1 MERFVKQSGLF
12 EAGAGILIG
21 VSGGPDSMAL
31 LSLLTG
37 LRPKWGLELKVLYCH
52 HGLRAA
58 ADEEEVFVRTWAK
71 RLGCPFFSRKLPV
84 REFQKETG
92 KSLQEAARELR
103 YLAFEDTLNQE
114 KMSRMALAHTAN
126 DQAEEVLIGLIR
138 GAGLGGLAGI
148 PVKRG
153 PFIRPLIRTYRSEI
167 LDYLADQN
175 IPYKKDASNQDFRYL
190 RVRVRHQLLPELKK
204 YSPNIVNQ
212 LNQTAEL
219 LQKDEE
225 YLRGKAE
232 ELSRAFLSFSGPRAT
247 LSRPLLAGL
256 SQALASRLIQKA
268 LVTIMGH
275 LRHVRAVH
283 VLSILRAAQDSGE
296 KGRIPLPNGWS
307 ARWDREKVVIAPAV
321 PDPKPAAPFS
331 HAIER
336 PPKVLRLETGGTL
349 SFKKIKASSKVFEPL
364 IHRNRVRVDFNKL
377 SWPLLVRNSRP
388 GDRLR
393 PLGMEGTKKVARFF
407 IDRKVPRSL
416 RSRIPLI
423 LSKGEIVWIGGMEIG
438 EPFRLD
444 TRTTQV
450 LEIAYEIGK
459 GP

>member
-1 MERFVKQSGLF
+1 MFVKQAGLF

-37 LRPKWGLELKVLYCH
+37 LRSKWDLEVKVLYCH

-58 ADEEEVFVRTWAK
+58 ADEEEAFVRTWAK
-71 RLGCPFFSRKLPV
+71 KLGCPFFSRKLPV
-84 REFQKETG
+84 REFQKKTG

-103 YLAFEDTLNQE
+103 YQAFEDYLKQE
-114 KMSRMALAHTAN
+114 KMDRMALAHTAN

-153 PFIRPLIRTYRSEI
+153 PFIRPLIRTYRLEI

-190 RVRVRHQLLPELKK
+190 RARVRHQLLPELEK
-204 YSPNIVNQ
+204 YSPNIINQ
-212 LNQTAEL
+212 LNRTADL

-225 YLRGKAE
+225 YLREKAE
-232 ELSRAFLSFSGPRAT
+232 ELSQTVLSFSGRTAT
-247 LSRPLLAGL
+247 LIRAHFVDLP
-256 SQALASRLIQKA
+256 QALASRLIQKA
-268 LVTIMGH
+268 LAKGMGH
-275 LRHVRAVH
+275 LRHIRAVH
-283 VLSILRAAQDSGE
+283 VLSILKAAQGSGE
-296 KGRIPLPNGWS
+296 KGRISLPNGWS
-307 ARWDREKVVIAPAV
+307 ARWDREKGVISPAV
-321 PDPKPAAPFS
+321 PDPKPSTPFS
-331 HAIER
+331 YEIER
-336 PPKVLRLETGGTL
+336 PPKVLRLETGETL
-349 SFKKIKASSKVFEPL
+349 SFKKIKASSKVFEPPVD
-364 IHRNRVRVDFNKL
+364 RNRARVDFNKL
-377 SWPLLVRNSRP
+377 VWPLLVRNKRP

-393 PLGMEGTKKVARFF
+393 PLGMEGTKKVSRFF

-416 RSRIPLI
+416 RSRIPLV
-423 LSKGEIVWIGGMEIG
+423 LSGGEIVWIGGMEIG
-438 EPFRLD
+438 QPFRLD
-444 TRTTQV
+444 PQTTQV